1 MPLKPIFRQGQRN
14 NVSTSPAKTSALVD
28 MFPLAKSVVPSLL
41 TTLSFHHY
49 ENISFAYVCKLL
61 RKEESHVCL
70 KKKKKLQQGTQIMT
84 HTRTYDT

>member
-28 MFPLAKSVVPSLL
+28 MFPLARSVVPSLL

-70 KKKKKLQQGTQIMT
+70 KKKKLQQGTQIMT